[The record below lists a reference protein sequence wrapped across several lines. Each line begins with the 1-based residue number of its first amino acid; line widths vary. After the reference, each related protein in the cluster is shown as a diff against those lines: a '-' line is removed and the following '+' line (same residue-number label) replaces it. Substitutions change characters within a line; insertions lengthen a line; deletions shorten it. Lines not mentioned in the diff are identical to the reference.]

1 MGQYQIFVGADTK
14 SATTKLKTLD
24 KVVNTVTKARELK
37 ITFPNTKTFERNIR
51 NATKYASNGLK
62 QLVNNADGLKDAFN
76 NVKTAANP
84 RSFLTG
90 TFAGAN
96 VGAQTLLDKLAKIS
110 IALYGINSAAGILKG
125 TFGSLFAQTIGQA
138 NAFEEQLLK
147 TKTTLASTSDVFVDG
162 KKITDP
168 LKAIESLSG
177 VIDERIE
184 SIRLRT
190 IDIAGVTSGEVVEVF
205 SIVASQA
212 GQINASL
219 EDAENLAISFAAALG
234 TFGLPL
240 RQARQE
246 ITSILQGNVN
256 VDSYLAQALQIS
268 NEDIS
273 KARQQVGGIAKF
285 LEERLKT
292 AVAGQAIAAK
302 TLGGVLSNI
311 RDIWEELG
319 RAIGG
324 ATLGPLVA
332 GINAFYETLSDSLQV
347 IKDIGSAIGGVVAT
361 IARGTAAAAGFGGF
375 DNSRMQAMQRGMAQ
389 LLTRMEAAFSA
400 FNSNLTSLFNKIE
413 GQLGTIF
420 DNIGAQVGMI
430 AEAFGKLGEAVLV
443 LTGAQIESFVGA
455 VAQLI
460 PILTAAISGVT
471 GLIKVWADLLKLP
484 IVQTFVRFQTTLKVL
499 EATGVK
505 AIVLMTAKL
514 VLFRAAIIRTVKSVW
529 TGVRSI
535 LRGIGLVLKAIGMLI
550 IAITRVMRQVAV
562 LGVKL
567 GLVSKR
573 AALDI
578 KKMAIEMKGL
588 GVQAK
593 ASGMK
598 MGLLAKGVWAVA
610 GAFKGLLRAT
620 LILAAIELALVA
632 VVEGISLWQ
641 RRQAEAARDRELQ
654 TAIDQL
660 DKTAEKAARGGLTS
674 LEKKLN
680 EIAQQ
685 KINDEIERLAQ
696 EIFELDKKLR
706 ELDERRNSND
716 VFIDYSL
723 DTDTEQT
730 QKKREKLVKELE
742 ELRGK
747 LQDKQAEKDV
757 EVRAKNGKKLEKE
770 LAEFRKKLADD
781 EFRYRQRLAQ
791 AEVDR
796 FRLQTQLELKRMET
810 LLKARLEGEEGASK
824 AFLQNLNEY
833 LLTKKRGEDDIA
845 ARQKELQITLANLQK
860 EIADY
865 KYNTEKKIAELQ
877 KKMGKYQMEV
887 ADYKLAKARNEA
899 KEAGNGVEGGGYY
912 TQGNIGPTSTG
923 PHFDIKRLDGKFFS
937 RDALDKYVRVN
948 TTDKLSSGT
957 TVPGGEFGASRSY
970 GQHRGW
976 DYAFGQNARLSLT
989 GGAEFISSSPSQ
1001 HGDATIF
1008 MTPDG
1013 TKYQIL
1019 HGSFTSQPKTSS
1031 ASVAPVAPEDPILDL
1046 AGVDPA
1052 KVTGSL
1058 QQLKQVLADI
1068 NALKDEITSEDIAAK
1083 FDAISKGVFGE
1094 VALEP
1099 LQDQLKSVD
1108 SLFTQT
1114 ANSAKGLT
1122 ESAKMEIEYQT
1133 VLGRKLAER
1142 DQILKAINEATELSG
1157 EDRKRLEEAITEAYN
1172 QHVAKLG
1179 QAQDIKRD
1187 ILATTQAQAAL
1198 EQMIAETKQ
1207 IEEQTQDNMLR
1218 MRLEM
1223 EGLDQIQIDAEVRK
1237 AQIARKYAEA
1247 MKEAEAAGDP
1257 KKVDELRKAW
1267 ERLNGAIDKS
1277 AKVQMQMQNPL
1288 RQLMASWKKDLTD
1301 VNAMY
1306 AQMAQTV
1313 MTELSRAMSTAIIGV
1328 IDGTSTVQEA
1338 FAQMFKN
1345 IGRAFIDMATQMIAK
1360 ALIMKVLGI
1369 FLPGASFAPSPV
1381 GSQGNPFGNVMGGS
1395 MPGGPAVGGGRIP
1408 LNGAQGLYASNP
1420 THAFIGEGGQGEYVI
1435 PENKMES
1442 SMRRFAQGMR
1452 GKGVV
1457 EGADSVGSQN
1467 RSQTQPT
1474 ALGDVS
1480 RRFNPGNNYS
1490 STTNYG
1496 VDGAASDNFAINI
1509 TGEQLVFNEKNYVS
1523 QDEIPSII
1531 SQASKQGEAR
1541 TLRRIRM
1548 SQSTRTRSGI

>member
-14 SATTKLKTLD
+14 SATSNLKRLD
-24 KVVNTVTKARELK
+24 KVVDTVTKARELK
-37 ITFPNTKTFERNIR
+37 ITFPDTKTFERNIR
-51 NATKYASNGLK
+51 NATNYASNGFK
-62 QLVNNADGLKDAFN
+62 QLISNADGLKDAFN

-90 TFAGAN
+90 AFSGAN

-125 TFGSLFAQTIGQA
+125 TFGALFAQTIGQA

-168 LKAIESLSG
+168 LKAIESLTG

-212 GQINASL
+212 GQIGASL

-256 VDSYLAQALQIS
+256 VDSYLAQALQIT

-273 KARQQVGGIAKF
+273 KARSQVGGIAKF
-285 LEERLKT
+285 LEDRLQT

-332 GINAFYETLSDSLQV
+332 GINSFYETLSDSLQV
-347 IKDIGSAIGGVVAT
+347 IKDIGAEIGGVVAT

-375 DNSRMQAMQRGMAQ
+375 DNSRMQAMQQGMAQ

-400 FNSNLTSLFNKIE
+400 FNSNLTQLFTKIE
-413 GQLGTIF
+413 GQLGGIF
-420 DNIGAQVGMI
+420 ENIGAQVGMI
-430 AEAFGKLGEAVLV
+430 GEAFGKLGEAILV

-505 AIVLMTAKL
+505 AIVMMTAKL
-514 VLFRAAIIRTVKSVW
+514 VLFRAAVLNTVKSVW
-529 TGVRSI
+529 TGVRSVM
-535 LRGIGLVLKAIGMLI
+535 RGIGMVLKAIGGLI
-550 IAITRVMRQVAV
+550 IAITQVMRRVTV

-567 GLVSKR
+567 GLVSKK

-578 KKMAIEMKGL
+578 KKMSMEIKGL
-588 GVQAK
+588 GVSAQ
-593 ASGMK
+593 ASGLK
-598 MGLLAKGVWAVA
+598 MGLLAKGVRSVA
-610 GAFKGLLRAT
+610 FAFRGLLRAT

-632 VVEGISLWQ
+632 VVEAISLWQ
-641 RRQAEAARDRELQ
+641 RKQAEAARKRELQ

-660 DKTAEKAARGGLTS
+660 DKTAEKAASGGLTS

-680 EIAQQ
+680 EIAEQ
-685 KINDEIERLAQ
+685 KINDEIERLSQ
-696 EIFELDKKLR
+696 EIFKLDEKLK

-742 ELRGK
+742 ELRAK

-791 AEVDR
+791 GELDKMRA
-796 FRLQTQLELKRMET
+796 QQALELQRMERA
-810 LLKARLEGEEGASK
+810 LKKRLEGEEGASRI
-824 AFLQNLNEY
+824 FLENLNTY
-833 LLTKKRGEDDIA
+833 LSKKKRGEDDIA
-845 ARQKELQITLANLQK
+845 ARQKQLQITLANLQK

-887 ADYKLAKARNEA
+887 ADHKLKQARSEA
-899 KEAGNGVEGGGYY
+899 KDSAVEGGGYY

-923 PHFDIKRLDGKFFS
+923 PHFDIKRTDGKFFE
-937 RDALDKYVRVN
+937 RDALDKYVDVN
-948 TTDKLSSGT
+948 GGALSSGT
-957 TVPGGEFGASRSY
+957 TVPGGRFGASRSY
-970 GQHRGW
+970 GEHRGW
-976 DYAFGQNARLSLT
+976 DYAFGDGAKLGLKGGAQFVSNTT
-989 GGAEFISSSPSQ
+989 GGAN
-1001 HGDATIF
+1001 GDATIF

-1019 HGSFTSQPKTSS
+1019 HGKFTSQPQSNAT
-1031 ASVAPVAPEDPILDL
+1031 VAPVPEAPDLDL
-1046 AGVDPA
+1046 GGVDPSRI
-1052 KVTGSL
+1052 TSSL
-1058 QQLKQVLADI
+1058 SQLKTVLADI
-1068 NALKDEITSEDIAAK
+1068 NALKDEMTNEDIAAA
-1083 FDAISKGVFGE
+1083 FEDITQGMFGTIQ
-1094 VALEP
+1094 LEP
-1099 LQDQLKSVD
+1099 LQDALKNADALFAATAD
-1108 SLFTQT
+1108 SAERVTDAQK
-1114 ANSAKGLT
+1114 AQIA
-1122 ESAKMEIEYQT
+1122 YQT
-1133 VLGRKLAER
+1133 EINRVEAERNRAIELAENN
-1142 DQILKAINEATELSG
+1142 AELS
-1157 EDRKRLEEAITEAYN
+1157 EERKAQLIESINTEADKYLDN
-1172 QHVAKLG
+1172 LRQQKTLK
-1179 QAQDIKRD
+1179 DD
-1187 ILATTQAQAAL
+1187 ILATTQATLAL
-1198 EQMIAETKQ
+1198 EKMRSEIQT
-1207 IEEQTQDNMLR
+1207 IEEQTADNMLR

-1223 EGLDQIQIDAEVRK
+1223 EGLSQIEVDA
-1237 AQIARKYAEA
+1237 
-1247 MKEAEAAGDP
+1247 
-1257 KKVDELRKAW
+1257 ELRKARAAREYGRAIEAAQAANNPEQAAKLRKEY
-1267 ERLNGAIDKS
+1267 ERLAAAIDKA
-1277 AKVQMQMQNPL
+1277 AKVQMQMRNPL
-1288 RQLMASWKKDLTD
+1288 RQLMTQWKKDLTD

-1306 AQMAQTV
+1306 AQMAQV
-1313 MTELSRAMSTAIIGV
+1313 VQSELASAMSNAITGV
-1328 IDGTSTVQEA
+1328 IDGTQTVQEA
-1338 FAQMFKN
+1338 MANMFKN
-1345 IGRAFIDMATQMIAK
+1345 IGKAFLDMATQMIAK
-1360 ALIMKVLGI
+1360 AIVMKALGI
-1369 FLPGASFAPSPV
+1369 FLPGLSGGFNMGTTALGA
-1381 GSQGNPFGNVMGGS
+1381 GGGS
-1395 MPGGPAVGGGRIP
+1395 VGGIGTLGP
-1408 LNGAQGLYASNP
+1408 NFGFQTGLAQGAYVNSATPAL
-1420 THAFIGEGGQGEYVI
+1420 IGEGGVPEYVI
-1435 PENKMES
+1435 PENKMADS
-1442 SMRRFAQGMR
+1442 LSRFAQGMR
-1452 GKGVV
+1452 GDGVV
-1457 EGADSVGSQN
+1457 KGANTSFGSQN
-1467 RSQTQPT
+1467 RGAATPT

-1490 STTNYG
+1490 NVNNYG
-1496 VDGAASDNFAINI
+1496 TDGAAADNFSINI

-1523 QDEIPSII
+1523 QEEIPNII

-1541 TLRRIRM
+1541 TLRKLRM
-1548 SQSTRTRSGI
+1548 SQNTRSKAGF